1 MQKRFW
7 AGAAGQARMQ
17 AQDTD
22 GEEEKQNNI
31 LSVASQEEMAWG
43 DAALS
48 TAIPGPGLAAP
59 PILSQGTPEQQMR
72 FLGPFMDGQ
81 LHWGAL
87 ALTEPGI
94 GSDVAGMSTTAVLDG
109 DEWVINGH
117 KHYITNG
124 ARADLVVTFATIDK
138 SLGREGIR
146 PFVVPKGTPG
156 MIVGRIE
163 EKMGLRASQ
172 TAELIYENC
181 RVPQENLLAGREK
194 TQKAGFKA
202 AMGTLDATRPMVG
215 ALAVGIARAAHETT
229 REWVCD
235 ELPKGFPAHKR
246 HEIEDELEELGQQ
259 IEMARLLVWR
269 AAWMADR
276 RIPNSKEASMSK
288 AFAGALVMKVTSAGV
303 RITAPGENYRA
314 QAVPGEVVPRR
325 EGLRYLRGNR
335 ADPAPGY
342 RAPPLPGGG
351 YTIEVGATP
360 SHPRMPTR
368 GIPTCAISPP
378 LEDLGHPAAGFNPFP
393 ICLPSR
399 ERIPLPRPAYTLLLA
414 GD

>member
-1 MQKRFW
+1 MIDFTLTKAQQAARDYAHTVAQEEMRPISLECDRTEKIPESFFW
-7 AGAAGQARMQ
+7 NTQRRYWGGAAAQGRMQ
-17 AQDTD
+17 SQEKERQD
-22 GEEEKQNNI
+22 NI
-31 LSVASQEEMAWG
+31 FSVISQEEMAWG

-59 PILSQGTPEQQMR
+59 PILSQGTPEQQAR
-72 FLGPFMDGQ
+72 FLGPYMDGQ

-181 RVPQENLLAGREK
+181 RIPKENLLAGREASK
-194 TQKAGFKA
+194 KAGFKA

-215 ALAVGIARAAHETT
+215 ALAVGIARAAYETT
-229 REWVCD
+229 SEWARE

-246 HEIEDELEELGQQ
+246 RQIEDELEELRQE
-259 IEMARLLVWR
+259 IEMARFLVWR

-276 RIPNSKEASMSK
+276 RVPNSKEASMSK
-288 AFAGALVMKVTSAGV
+288 AYAGGLVMKVTAAGV
-303 RITAPGENYRA
+303 RITAPGEYSERKQFLAKWFRDAKVFDIFEGTA
-314 QAVPGEVVPRR
+314 QIQRLVIARRMFPG
-325 EGLRYLRGNR
+325 L
-335 ADPAPGY
+335 D
-342 RAPPLPGGG
+342 
-351 YTIEVGATP
+351 
-360 SHPRMPTR
+360 
-368 GIPTCAISPP
+368 IP
-378 LEDLGHPAAGFNPFP
+378 
-393 ICLPSR
+393 
-399 ERIPLPRPAYTLLLA
+399 
-414 GD
+414 

>member
-1 MQKRFW
+1 MIDFTLSKSQQAAREYAHQVALEEMRPISLQCDQTEEIPEAFFWNMQKRFW
-7 AGAAGQARMQ
+7 AGAAGQARQQ
-17 AQDTD
+17 AERED
-22 GEEEKQNNI
+22 EKQGNV
-31 LSVASQEEMAWG
+31 LSVISQEVMAWG

-72 FLGPFMDGQ
+72 FLAPYRDGQ
-81 LHWGAL
+81 LRWGAL

-172 TAELIYENC
+172 TAELIYENS
-181 RVPQENLLAGREK
+181 RIPRDNLLSGREQTK
-194 TQKAGFKA
+194 KAGFKA

-215 ALAVGIARAAHETT
+215 ALAIGIAHAAHEATW
-229 REWVCD
+229 EWLHE

-246 HEIEDELEELGQQ
+246 REMEDELVELGQE
-259 IEMARLLVWR
+259 IEMARFLVWR
-269 AAWMADR
+269 ASWMADR
-276 RIPNSKEASMSK
+276 RIPNSKKGSM
-288 AFAGALVMKVTSAGV
+288 G
-303 RITAPGENYRA
+303 
-314 QAVPGEVVPRR
+314 QA
-325 EGLRYLRGNR
+325 
-335 ADPAPGY
+335 
-342 RAPPLPGGG
+342 
-351 YTIEVGATP
+351 
-360 SHPRMPTR
+360 
-368 GIPTCAISPP
+368 
-378 LEDLGHPAAGFNPFP
+378 
-393 ICLPSR
+393 
-399 ERIPLPRPAYTLLLA
+399 
-414 GD
+414 

>member
-1 MQKRFW
+1 MIDFTLSKAQQAARDYAHQVALEEMRPISLECDRTEKIPEAFFWNMQKRYW
-7 AGAAGQARMQ
+7 AGAAGQARQ
-17 AQDTD
+17 QDT
-22 GEEEKQNNI
+22 GEEERQQNV
-31 LSVASQEEMAWG
+31 LSVLAQEEMAWG

-72 FLGPFMDGQ
+72 FLGPYMDGQ

-109 DEWVINGH
+109 DEWVLNGH

-124 ARADLVVTFATIDK
+124 ARSDIVVTFATIDK

-156 MIVGRIE
+156 FIVGRIE

-172 TAELIYENC
+172 TAELIFENC
-181 RVPQENLLAGREK
+181 RIPKENLLAGRESSK
-194 TQKAGFKA
+194 KAGFKA

-215 ALAVGIARAAHETT
+215 SLAVGIARAAYETT
-229 REWVCD
+229 REWVCE
-235 ELPKGFPAHKR
+235 ELPKGFPAQKR
-246 HEIEDELEELGQQ
+246 RAIEDELEELRQE
-259 IEMARLLVWR
+259 IEMARFLVWR

-288 AFAGALVMKVTSAGV
+288 AYAGALVMKVTAAGV
-303 RITAPGENYRA
+303 RISAPGENSERRQFLAKWFRDAKVFDIFEGTA
-314 QAVPGEVVPRR
+314 QIQRLVIARR
-325 EGLRYLRGNR
+325 LFPEI
-335 ADPAPGY
+335 D
-342 RAPPLPGGG
+342 
-351 YTIEVGATP
+351 
-360 SHPRMPTR
+360 
-368 GIPTCAISPP
+368 IP
-378 LEDLGHPAAGFNPFP
+378 
-393 ICLPSR
+393 
-399 ERIPLPRPAYTLLLA
+399 
-414 GD
+414 

>member
-1 MQKRFW
+1 MIDFTLSKSQQAARDYAHKVALEEMRPISLECDRTEKISETFFWNMQRRFW
-7 AGAAGQARMQ
+7 GGAAAQARSQ
-17 AQDTD
+17 GQ
-22 GEEEKQNNI
+22 EENEKQDNV
-31 LSVASQEEMAWG
+31 LSLLAQEEMAWG

-72 FLGPFMDGQ
+72 FLGPYMDGQ

-138 SLGREGIR
+138 SSGREGIR

-156 MIVGRIE
+156 FIVGRIE

-172 TAELIYENC
+172 TAELIFENC
-181 RVPQENLLAGREK
+181 RIPKDHLLAGRESSGK
-194 TQKAGFKA
+194 KAGFKA

-215 ALAVGIARAAHETT
+215 ALAVGIARAAYETT
-229 REWVCD
+229 CQWVKE
-235 ELPKGFPAHKR
+235 ELPKGYPVQKR
-246 HEIEDELEELGQQ
+246 REIENELEEIRQEL
-259 IEMARLLVWR
+259 EMARFLVWR

-288 AFAGALVMKVTSAGV
+288 AYAGGLIMKSTATAV
-303 RITAPGENYRA
+303 RITAPGENSEARQFIQKWFRDAKVFDIFEGTA
-314 QAVPGEVVPRR
+314 QIQRLGIARRLVPDV
-325 EGLRYLRGNR
+325 
-335 ADPAPGY
+335 D
-342 RAPPLPGGG
+342 
-351 YTIEVGATP
+351 
-360 SHPRMPTR
+360 
-368 GIPTCAISPP
+368 IP
-378 LEDLGHPAAGFNPFP
+378 
-393 ICLPSR
+393 
-399 ERIPLPRPAYTLLLA
+399 
-414 GD
+414 

>member
-1 MQKRFW
+1 MIDFTLTKSQQAARDYAHQVALEEMRPLSLECDRTEKIPESFFWNMQQRFW

-17 AQDTD
+17 AP
-22 GEEEKQNNI
+22 EENEKQENI
-31 LSVASQEEMAWG
+31 LSILAQEEMAWG
-43 DAALS
+43 DAGLS

-72 FLGPFMDGQ
+72 FLGPYMDGQ

-124 ARADLVVTFATIDK
+124 ARADLVVTFATVDK

-156 MIVGRIE
+156 FIVGRIE

-172 TAELIYENC
+172 TAELIYEDC
-181 RVPQENLLAGREK
+181 RIPKDNLLSGRESSK
-194 TQKAGFKA
+194 KAGFKA

-215 ALAVGIARAAHETT
+215 ALAVGIARAAHEATW
-229 REWVCD
+229 EWLCE
-235 ELPKGFPAHKR
+235 ELPQGYAPYKQR
-246 HEIEDELEELGQQ
+246 QIEDELDEFEQRL
-259 IEMARLLVWR
+259 EMARFLVWR

-288 AFAGALVMKVTSAGV
+288 AYAGELVMKMTAAAV
-303 RITAPGENYRA
+303 RITTPGENTERKQFIAKWFRDAKVFDIFEGTA
-314 QAVPGEVVPRR
+314 QIQRLVIARRLFPEV
-325 EGLRYLRGNR
+325 
-335 ADPAPGY
+335 D
-342 RAPPLPGGG
+342 
-351 YTIEVGATP
+351 
-360 SHPRMPTR
+360 
-368 GIPTCAISPP
+368 IP
-378 LEDLGHPAAGFNPFP
+378 
-393 ICLPSR
+393 
-399 ERIPLPRPAYTLLLA
+399 
-414 GD
+414 

>member
-1 MQKRFW
+1 MIDFTLSKTQQAARDYAHQVALEEMRPIALECDRTEKIPESFFWNMQKRYW
-7 AGAAGQARMQ
+7 AGAAGQARQ
-17 AQDTD
+17 QDT
-22 GEEEKQNNI
+22 GEEERQQNV
-31 LSVASQEEMAWG
+31 LSVQAQEEMAWG

-72 FLGPFMDGQ
+72 FLGPYMDGQ

-124 ARADLVVTFATIDK
+124 ARADIVVVFATIDK

-156 MIVGRIE
+156 FIVGRIE

-172 TAELIYENC
+172 TAELIFENC
-181 RVPQENLLAGREK
+181 RIPKENLLAGRESSK
-194 TQKAGFKA
+194 KAGFKA

-215 ALAVGIARAAHETT
+215 ALAVGIARASYETT
-229 REWVCD
+229 REWVCE
-235 ELPKGFPAHKR
+235 ELPKGFPVQKR
-246 HEIEDELEELGQQ
+246 RAIEDELEELRQE
-259 IEMARLLVWR
+259 IEMARFLVWR

-288 AFAGALVMKVTSAGV
+288 AYAGALVMKVTAVGV
-303 RITAPGENYRA
+303 RVSAPGENTERKQFLAKWFRDAKVFDIFEGTA
-314 QAVPGEVVPRR
+314 QIQRLVIARR
-325 EGLRYLRGNR
+325 LFPEI
-335 ADPAPGY
+335 D
-342 RAPPLPGGG
+342 
-351 YTIEVGATP
+351 
-360 SHPRMPTR
+360 
-368 GIPTCAISPP
+368 IP
-378 LEDLGHPAAGFNPFP
+378 
-393 ICLPSR
+393 
-399 ERIPLPRPAYTLLLA
+399 
-414 GD
+414 